1 MELSHLNLLI
11 PLNEKSHLLH
21 NTISQRSLKLS
32 TEESHQ
38 YKLCQSE
45 SSQISSLDFNLFQ
58 KLSSIRAICKSA
70 NDQISSLHLADKE
83 LKSSN
88 DKLLLTIMMTESC
101 NFSCQ
106 YCNQGHNKKPLHI
119 SNSLISNVQSYIS
132 ALTPSPSSIEINWF
146 GGEPLIR
153 AESIIEA
160 STSIQSFSQS
170 SNISYVSSIATNGF
184 LLTGDLSKR
193 LHEAGVY
200 LFQISIDGNRADHD
214 NSRFIK
220 DGHSSYDVIIDN
232 ISRSLSI
239 CDSKILIRVNVDHRN
254 VHNLKDLVDDLH
266 LRHILTDPKFSIYF
280 SHIYDPSLNSLGDDQ
295 GMANHLLTPMQFAD
309 YQFELN
315 NYVLKKSGNVAVD
328 LPTYQ
333 GSCIAS
339 HTNSFAIHANGDL
352 FKCYIPISNKEE
364 SFGTLSSN
372 GFLDFNRE
380 VFERWDSWSPFDS
393 PYCSGCKLLGSCRGA
408 CRFNFVSSNYAE
420 EEFKCPPSKLYAH
433 EYIFSK
439 AISKGIVNSTDWDP
453 DSSHTILPSLRF
465 K

>member
-1 MELSHLNLLI
+1 MELSHLNLFI
-11 PLNEKSHLLH
+11 PLKEQCYLLH
-21 NTISQRSLKLS
+21 NTISQKSLKLS
-32 TEESHQ
+32 NR
-38 YKLCQSE
+38 E
-45 SSQISSLDFNLFQ
+45 SSQYKKCQSNPAQISSIDFNFFQ
-58 KLSSIRAICKSA
+58 KLSSIRAICQSA
-70 NDQISSLHLADKE
+70 DDQISSLHLADKE

-119 SNSLISNVQSYIS
+119 SNDLISNVQSYIS
-132 ALTPSPSSIEINWF
+132 TLSPSPKTIEINWF

-160 STSIQSFSQS
+160 STSIKSFSNS

-200 LFQISIDGNRADHD
+200 LFQISIDGNKTDHD

-239 CDSKILIRVNVDHRN
+239 CDSKITIRVNVDHRN
-254 VHNLKDLVDDLH
+254 VHNLKDLVDDLYSK
-266 LRHILTDPKFSIYF
+266 RILTDPKFSIYF
-280 SHIYDPSLNSLGDDQ
+280 GHIYDPSLNSLGDDQ
-295 GMANHLLTPMQFAD
+295 GMSNHLLTPMQFAD
-309 YQFELN
+309 HQFDLN
-315 NYVLKKSGNVAVD
+315 NYVITKSGKIAVD

-364 SFGTLSSN
+364 SFGTLTSN
-372 GFLDFNRE
+372 GFHDFNKE
-380 VFERWDSWSPFDS
+380 VFERWDSWSPFES

-420 EEFKCPPSKLYAH
+420 EEFKCPPSKLYAN
-433 EYIFSK
+433 EYIFAK
-439 AISKGIVNSTDWDP
+439 AISKGIVKSDDWDP
-453 DSSHTILPSLRF
+453 DFSYTDMSLLRF